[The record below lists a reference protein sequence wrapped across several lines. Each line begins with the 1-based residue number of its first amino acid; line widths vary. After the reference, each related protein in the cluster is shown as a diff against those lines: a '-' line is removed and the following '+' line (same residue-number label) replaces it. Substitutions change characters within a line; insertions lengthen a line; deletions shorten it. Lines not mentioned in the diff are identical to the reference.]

1 MPIFIKIRGFS
12 WLYVRIVSF
21 VLFSLSTSHTKLR
34 QRRRDF
40 STKFVQNIFLS
51 TFFLHGP
58 EGLAGWLAAG
68 WLVAGLQAKTNEG
81 RPTTAFV
88 VFTSSLQGIKNF
100 FFFPHF
106 VVKRLGLI

>member
-1 MPIFIKIRGFS
+1 MACVPAA
-12 WLYVRIVSF
+12 
-21 VLFSLSTSHTKLR
+21 
-34 QRRRDF
+34 
-40 STKFVQNIFLS
+40 
-51 TFFLHGP
+51 
-58 EGLAGWLAAG
+58 AGWLA
-68 WLVAGLQAKTNEG
+68 AGLQAKTNEG

>member
-21 VLFSLSTSHTKLR
+21 VLLSLSTSHTKLR

-58 EGLAGWLAAG
+58 EGLAGWL
-68 WLVAGLQAKTNEG
+68 VAGLQAKTNEG

-88 VFTSSLQGIKNF
+88 VFTSSLQVIKNF